1 MNTALVL
8 GGAGF
13 IGHHM
18 VRRLKAEGFW
28 VRAVDLKYP
37 AFSPS
42 EADDFILGDLRDP
55 DVCAEVVDRQ
65 FKEIFQF
72 AADMGGAGY
81 IFTGENDAAIMQ
93 NSALINLNIL
103 NACKRR
109 NAKNIFYSSSA
120 CIYPVENQKD
130 PDNPICKESSAYP
143 ANPDS
148 DYGWEKLFSERLYL
162 AYAKNEGFRVRI
174 GRYHNIFGA
183 EGIWE
188 GGREKAPAAV
198 CRKVAAATNNG
209 SIEIWGDGLQTRS
222 FLHIDECI
230 QGTLKVMRSSQKGP
244 FNIGSDEMVSINQLV
259 SIVADVAG
267 KAVRIKHVPG
277 PQGVRGR
284 RSDNTLIHELVG
296 WHPAGR
302 LSEGIEKTY
311 PWIEQQLYARNNQG
325 NYK

>member
-109 NAKNIFYSSSA
+109 NAKIFFIHHQRAFIQWKTRKILIIQFAKSRQPIRPILTLIMDGKNYSVNGY
-120 CIYPVENQKD
+120 ILRTQKMRG
-130 PDNPICKESSAYP
+130 SGFA
-143 ANPDS
+143 
-148 DYGWEKLFSERLYL
+148 L
-162 AYAKNEGFRVRI
+162 AAI
-174 GRYHNIFGA
+174 IIFLGQ
-183 EGIWE
+183 
-188 GGREKAPAAV
+188 KA
-198 CRKVAAATNNG
+198 
-209 SIEIWGDGLQTRS
+209 
-222 FLHIDECI
+222 F
-230 QGTLKVMRSSQKGP
+230 
-244 FNIGSDEMVSINQLV
+244 
-259 SIVADVAG
+259 G
-267 KAVRIKHVPG
+267 KA
-277 PQGVRGR
+277 GVK
-284 RSDNTLIHELVG
+284 
-296 WHPAGR
+296 R
-302 LSEGIEKTY
+302 LLRQCAESCGCNK
-311 PWIEQQLYARNNQG
+311 
-325 NYK
+325 